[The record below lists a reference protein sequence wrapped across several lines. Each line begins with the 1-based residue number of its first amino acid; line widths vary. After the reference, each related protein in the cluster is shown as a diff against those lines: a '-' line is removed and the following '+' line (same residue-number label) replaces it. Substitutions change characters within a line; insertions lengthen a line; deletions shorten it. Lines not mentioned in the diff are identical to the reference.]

1 MLIDLHTHTLPL
13 SEDSELT
20 PDELVAHAK
29 RAGLDAVCL
38 TEHDAF
44 WSDSDIAALC
54 RKHRFLVLP
63 GAEINTEEEHLIVF
77 GLKRWVIG
85 MSHATFVEELVD
97 EAGGAM
103 IVAHPFRRRIL
114 KGDDPENQ
122 RYHRELER
130 ACSNPVYRMADAV
143 EVFNA
148 RGSQREN
155 AFSAELARQLKLRGI
170 GGSDAH
176 EAADVGHAA
185 TYFEREIA
193 DIRDLITELKAGR
206 FRALSPGEV
215 KERLK
220 PSDAP
225 RKMPPIKL
233 KPQGT

>member
-1 MLIDLHTHTLPL
+1 MLIDLHSHTLPL

-20 PDELVAHAK
+20 PDELVTRAK

-44 WSDSDIAALC
+44 WHDDDIAALC

-63 GAEINTEEEHLIVF
+63 GAEINTEDEHLIAF
-77 GLKRWVIG
+77 GLKRWVVG
-85 MSHATFVEELVD
+85 MSHATFVKELVD
-97 EAGGAM
+97 DAGGAM

-114 KGDDPENQ
+114 KGEDPENK

-130 ACSNPVYRMADAV
+130 ADSNPIYHMADAV

-155 AFSAELARQLKLRGI
+155 AFSVELAERLKLRGI

-215 KERLK
+215 REKLK
-220 PSDAP
+220 PSKAQRRAP
-225 RKMPPIKL
+225 PLKL
-233 KPQGT
+233 KPG

>member
-20 PDELVAHAK
+20 PGELVAHAK

-44 WSDSDIAALC
+44 WKDDDIAALC
-54 RKHRFLVLP
+54 RKHRFLILP

-77 GLKRWVIG
+77 GLKHWVIG
-85 MSHATFVEELVD
+85 MSHATFVKELVD

-114 KGDDPENQ
+114 KGEDPGNQ

-130 ACSNPVYRMADAV
+130 AVSNPLYEMADAV

-148 RGSQREN
+148 RGSEREN
-155 AFSAELARQLKLRGI
+155 AFSVELAERLKLRGVA
-170 GGSDAH
+170 GSDAH
-176 EAADVGHAA
+176 EPADIGHAA
-185 TYFEREIA
+185 TYFERDIG
-193 DIRDLITELKAGR
+193 DIRELIAELKAGR

-215 KERLK
+215 RERLK
-220 PSDAP
+220 PSKAQ
-225 RKMPPIKL
+225 RRTPPLKL
-233 KPQGT
+233 KPG

>member
-1 MLIDLHTHTLPL
+1 MLIDLHTHTSPL
-13 SEDSELT
+13 SADSELT
-20 PDELVAHAK
+20 PDELVTRAK

-44 WSDSDIAALC
+44 WNDSDIAALC
-54 RKHRFLVLP
+54 RKHRFLVLS

-85 MSHATFVEELVD
+85 MSQAAFVKELVGN
-97 EAGGAM
+97 AGGAM

-114 KGDDPENQ
+114 KGEDPGNK

-130 ACSNPVYRMADAV
+130 ADSNPVYQMADAV

-148 RGSQREN
+148 RGSEREN
-155 AFSAELARQLKLRGI
+155 TFSAELAERLKLRGI
-170 GGSDAH
+170 AGSDAH

-185 TYFEREIA
+185 TYFEHEIN

-215 KERLK
+215 REKLK
-220 PSDAP
+220 PSKAP
-225 RKMPPIKL
+225 RRTPPLKL
-233 KPQGT
+233 KPG